1 MHESQRRTL
10 LRTLFVAVCLVP
22 TVATLL
28 YGVAARTGFGR
39 ASQAAQLAAVSGMR
53 VEIDR
58 IRYSRPG
65 GAVLEGFRCRDPET
79 GAIVVECR
87 EVETL
92 RDGEGLGVRLVG
104 AEIFADRAARLFDA
118 LERHL
123 RSEAPGFA
131 GRISVTADELT
142 WHVGKESQTLVDFEG
157 LLGPENK
164 VRQLAASFRLPGTD
178 DAHPTALRIAREPR
192 DATAAAPGAGSP
204 GAGASP
210 LEMVVELD
218 SGAVPLPCAMFGPLV
233 DAAELLGKQAR
244 WNGRL
249 KLRRT
254 ARGWEGATSSDATEV
269 DFRQLT
275 SSFVGDRL
283 WGTGEVRIHWAEFTA
298 GRISRLRGTVIAGPG
313 QISRDL
319 LRAGIVHLGL
329 GRVDTMIDEGP
340 PVLFDRMEFDFMI
353 DAAGL
358 AIKSRS
364 AEQHDAL
371 LWRDDIVYW
380 LAPPVEAQPVA
391 HLLRALAPEREP
403 LVPLTE
409 GTSALLSVLPA
420 APTAPRA
427 AIETVAQPKLFQPR
441 LRLREPTDGDVRLR

>member
-10 LRTLFVAVCLVP
+10 LRTLFVAACLLP
-22 TVATLL
+22 TFATFL
-28 YGVAARTGFGR
+28 YAVAARTGLGR
-39 ASQAAQLAAVSGMR
+39 SVAAEQLAAVSGMR

-58 IRYSRPG
+58 IRYPRPG

-79 GAIVVECR
+79 NEIVVECR

-92 RDGEGLGVRLVG
+92 RDGEGLGVRAVG
-104 AEIFADRAARLFDA
+104 AEIFADRASRLFEA

-123 RSEAPGFA
+123 RNDASGLADK
-131 GRISVTADELT
+131 ISVTADQLT
-142 WHVGKESQTLVDFEG
+142 WHVGKESQTLVGFEG
-157 LLGPENK
+157 LLGPEDK
-164 VRQLAASFRLPGTD
+164 IRQLAACFRLPD
-178 DAHPTALRIAREPR
+178 SDAAHPTALRIAR
-192 DATAAAPGAGSP
+192 DTSVSP
-204 GAGASP
+204 P
-210 LEMVVELD
+210 ETVVELD
-218 SGAVPLPCAMFGPLV
+218 SGASPLPCAMFGPLV

-244 WNGRL
+244 WTGRL

-254 ARGWEGATSSDATEV
+254 PRGWEGMTSSDAVEV

-275 SSFVGDRL
+275 SAVVGDRL
-283 WGTGEVRIHWAEFTA
+283 WGTGEVRIHWAEFNS

-329 GRVDTMIDEGP
+329 GRVDTMIEEGP
-340 PVLFDRMEFDFMI
+340 PVLFDRMEFDFSI

-380 LAPPVEAQPVA
+380 LVPPVDAQPVA
-391 HLLRALAPEREP
+391 HLLRALAPERAP

-409 GTSALLSVLPA
+409 GTSTLLHVLPA
-420 APTAPRA
+420 APSVPAT
-427 AIETVAQPKLFQPR
+427 AIETAVRPQLFQPR
-441 LRLREPTDGDVRLR
+441 LRLREPTADDVRLR

>member
-10 LRTLFVAVCLVP
+10 LRTLFVAACLLP

-28 YGVAARTGFGR
+28 YGVATRTGLGR
-39 ASQAAQLAAVSGMR
+39 AAIAEQLAAASGMR

-58 IRYSRPG
+58 IRYPRPG
-65 GAVLEGFRCRDPET
+65 GAVLEGVRCLDPET
-79 GAIVVECR
+79 GEVVVACR

-92 RDGEGLGVRLVG
+92 RDREGLGMRAVG

-123 RSEAPGFA
+123 RSETQGDA
-131 GRISVTADELT
+131 GKISFTTEELT

-157 LLGPENK
+157 LSGQEEKGN
-164 VRQLAASFRLPGTD
+164 VRQLSASFRLPD
-178 DAHPTALRIAREPR
+178 ADPAHPTALRIARY
-192 DATAAAPGAGSP
+192 SK
-204 GAGASP
+204 ASP
-210 LEMVVELD
+210 PETVVELD
-218 SGAVPLPCAMFGPLV
+218 SGTSPLPCVMFGPLV
-233 DAAELLGKQAR
+233 NAAELLGKQAR
-244 WNGRL
+244 WSGRL

-254 ARGWEGATSSDATEV
+254 RQGWEGATSSDAMDV

-283 WGTGEVRIHWAEFTA
+283 WGTGEVRIHWAEFAA
-298 GRISRLRGTVIAGPG
+298 GRIARLRGTVVAGPG

-319 LRAGIVHLGL
+319 LRAGIVQLGL
-329 GRVDTMIDEGP
+329 GRVDTMIEEGP
-340 PVLFDRMEFDFMI
+340 PVLFDRMEFDFSI

-380 LAPPVEAQPVA
+380 LAPPFDAQPVA

-403 LVPLTE
+403 LVPLTD
-409 GTSALLSVLPA
+409 GTSALLGVLPA
-420 APTAPRA
+420 APIAPRA
-427 AIETVAQPKLFQPR
+427 EIETAVKPKLFQPR
-441 LRLREPTDGDVRLR
+441 LRLREPTDGDVQLR